1 MRRPTLAS
9 LHLSTNLYNF
19 WNGLFFLVNKKYAS
33 TTPKRPW
40 SHYVSVATPF
50 GRAKLVSLTKV
61 PFGMSLRLKL
71 VIFILILVRRRNV
84 SDRNTKHSFS
94 TFFLIQFFEVNLLPK
109 FVFSTLTDIY
119 HRQRN
124 IFICWLQFWH
134 FFSLFL
140 PCKFFDKFGPS
151 ISCSQNWL
159 KFNTEVHCYTS
170 FFCKKNF
177 ITKWA
182 SKTKNLKK
190 MLKESL
196 RPHLA
201 ELQFLRK
208 LTFPRVL

>member
-40 SHYVSVATPF
+40 SHYVSVATLF

-84 SDRNTKHSFS
+84 SDRNTKHYFS

-109 FVFSTLTDIY
+109 FVVLHIDRHLPWTKKHFHLLITILTFFFIIFTLQVFWQIWSVNIMFS
-119 HRQRN
+119 
-124 IFICWLQFWH
+124 
-134 FFSLFL
+134 
-140 PCKFFDKFGPS
+140 
-151 ISCSQNWL
+151 
-159 KFNTEVHCYTS
+159 
-170 FFCKKNF
+170 
-177 ITKWA
+177 
-182 SKTKNLKK
+182 
-190 MLKESL
+190 
-196 RPHLA
+196 
-201 ELQFLRK
+201 K
-208 LTFPRVL
+208 LTKI